1 MAYIDFSETAAA
13 PALDRAVPQ
22 LAKLVAEHASAF
34 SPLEERVLQLS
45 HHDGLDTLRPQP
57 KRSWLGRIVLGP
69 QPPARTLANDRLE
82 ALRRL
87 AVEAR
92 HYGWHVRS
100 SAIAAAKRA
109 GFSETQIGRVID
121 TIGHSPKLA
130 QRTYA

>member
-1 MAYIDFSETAAA
+1 MAFIDFSETAAA
-13 PALDRAVPQ
+13 PALNRTVPQ
-22 LAKLVAEHASAF
+22 LDKLVADHAVAF
-34 SPLEERVLQLS
+34 SQLEERVLQLAQ
-45 HHDGLDTLRPQP
+45 HDGLDTLQPQP

-69 QPPARTLANDRLE
+69 QPPARHLANDRLE

-92 HYGWHVRS
+92 HYGWHVRTS
-100 SAIAAAKRA
+100 VIAAAKRA

-121 TIGHSPKLA
+121 TIGHTPKLA

>member
-1 MAYIDFSETAAA
+1 MAFIDFSETAAA
-13 PALDRAVPQ
+13 PALNRSVAQLDR
-22 LAKLVAEHASAF
+22 LVADHASAF
-34 SPLEERVLQLS
+34 SPLEQRVLELS
-45 HHDGLDTLRPQP
+45 HHDGLDTLQPQA

-69 QPPARTLANDRLE
+69 QPPARHLANDRLE

-92 HYGWHVRS
+92 HYGWHVRTS
-100 SAIAAAKRA
+100 VISAAKKA

-121 TIGHSPKLA
+121 TIGRNPKLT